1 MSSRVDILVVG
12 IDGTPGW
19 SAAAADLAASLA
31 RAGAQ
36 VASVST
42 GPVPRVRTFALTDL
56 SQAWLARRVAQ
67 RGIAAYAPTAVL
79 YCSITAALLWPAP
92 GAISLDSI
100 AAENRPGRHGVWQR
114 QVERRRLRQ
123 ASLLLLWSRRAL
135 APLHGEHAPALVV
148 PPPVDP
154 LGDPV
159 GEAAREIDVVTYAAD
174 AEKRRLSY
182 VLDSWREARR
192 EGETLVVA
200 GHEGLAPSAGVR
212 SAGRLPRAEFRG
224 LLRRAKVFVS
234 APRREDFG
242 IAALEALAE
251 GCILVSTPAPGPY
264 PALDLARELDPRL
277 VGENI
282 VAALRVALDQPL
294 EGYAQ
299 RAATLLRPF
308 ATEAVDR
315 TVAQDVLPRLLAG
328 WSAPAPAFACPKG
341 TRRD

>member
-1 MSSRVDILVVG
+1 MTPGVDILVVG
-12 IDGTPGW
+12 IDGTTGW

-36 VASVST
+36 VRSVST

-56 SQAWLARRVAQ
+56 SQAWLARRAAQ
-67 RGIAAYAPTAVL
+67 RGIAAHSPAAIV

-100 AAENRPGRHGVWQR
+100 AAENRPGRHGIWQR

-123 ASLLLLWSRRAL
+123 APLLLLWSRRAL
-135 APLHGEHAPALVV
+135 EPLRGGHAPALLV

-154 LGDPV
+154 LADLAADALRDVDVVAYAGDPV
-159 GEAAREIDVVTYAAD
+159 
-174 AEKRRLSY
+174 KRRLTY
-182 VLDSWREARR
+182 VLDAWQAARR

-200 GHEGLAPSAGVR
+200 GHERAAPGAGVR
-212 SAGRLPRAEFRG
+212 FAGRLSRAEFRL

-242 IAALEALAE
+242 IAPLEALAE
-251 GCILVSTPAPGPY
+251 GCMLVTTPAPGPY

-277 VGENI
+277 VGEDI
-282 VAALRVALDQPL
+282 VPALRLALDQPL
-294 EGYAQ
+294 EGYAR
-299 RAATLLRPF
+299 RAAALLAPF
-308 ATEAVDR
+308 GTEAVDR
-315 TVAQDVLPRLLAG
+315 TVAQHVLPRLLAG
-328 WSAPAPAFACPKG
+328 WSVPAPAAAQAAG
-341 TRRD
+341 SSS